1 MAVASLQLWRRF
13 YTQLCRMKK
22 ETKKG
27 RRKEKSPDENL
38 DVSEETFRNLSETA
52 FDAILLADE
61 SGNITFWNQG
71 AEVIFGYAITEALG
85 KPLTMI
91 MPEKY
96 HVLHANGMKRFLAT
110 GEKRV
115 IGQVISMEGR
125 RKNGEIFPIDLSI
138 TSWKR
143 GDEVHFS
150 GIIRDMTH
158 QKIAD
163 EKIRALNAELE
174 QRVADRTAQLND
186 QISKLEESE
195 ERFQRAFQASA
206 AAISMTRLSDSTFL
220 DVNGTF
226 VEMTGYSR
234 QELIGHTS
242 GEYGLIVDFAK
253 RNEVL
258 AMVRE
263 QGAAKGIELTVRTKS
278 GELKEVLASIETF
291 MLKGEKYAINF
302 IIDITDR
309 LKMER
314 ALRSSEARFTQLM
327 DVAPVSITLSNAE
340 GKIIDANQAAVDIL
354 GFSSREE
361 LLSLPAG
368 KGYVEEKYTEAIA
381 EKLRL
386 GPVNNFE
393 LMAHR
398 KDGRSVWLTTNVFPI
413 TDAEGNI
420 NFLSAALDITELKKR
435 DEQLRDANK
444 QLESFSY
451 SVSHDLRAPLRLV
464 SGYASMLEEDYL
476 DKLDDEGRKMV
487 RTIQKGVNRM
497 NKLID
502 DLLDFARLGRNDI
515 EKILVDMHA
524 LARQAAHDQKVAAG
538 SEAVIQIGPLPNVYG
553 DESLL
558 LQVWTNLISNAIK
571 YSSKVSEPLVEIGC
585 EKKDGEIIFSVH
597 DNGVG
602 FDMQYADRLFNV
614 FQRLHSVEEF
624 PGTGVGLALVNRIMT
639 KHGGKVWV
647 EAEVNKGA
655 TFFFSLPDAGPI
667 D

>member
-1 MAVASLQLWRRF
+1 
-13 YTQLCRMKK
+13 MKK
-22 ETKKG
+22 EIKKG
-27 RRKEKSPDENL
+27 RRKAKTPDEKL
-38 DVSEETFRNLSETA
+38 EVTEEIFRNLSETA
-52 FDAILLADE
+52 FDAIVLADE
-61 SGNITFWNQG
+61 SGKITFWNQG
-71 AEVIFGYAITEALG
+71 AEVIFGYTATEAVG

-96 HVLHANGMKRFLAT
+96 HQLHANGMKRFLAT

-115 IGQVISMEGR
+115 IGRVISMEGR
-125 RKNGEIFPIDLSI
+125 RKNEEIFPIDMSI
-138 TSWKR
+138 TSWER
-143 GDEVHFS
+143 GREVHFS

-163 EKIRALNAELE
+163 EKIQTLNVALE
-174 QRVADRTAQLND
+174 QKVAERTAQLND
-186 QISKLEESE
+186 HIRKLEESE

-206 AAISMTRLSDSTFL
+206 AAISITRLSDGTYL

-242 GEYGLIVDFAK
+242 IEVGLIVDIAK
-253 RNEVL
+253 REQVL
-258 AMVRE
+258 AQVRE
-263 QGAAKGIELTVRTKS
+263 QGAAKGIEITLRTKS
-278 GELKEVLASIETF
+278 SELKEILASIETF

-302 IIDITDR
+302 SIDITDR
-309 LKMER
+309 IKTER
-314 ALRSSEARFTQLM
+314 ALRSSEARFAQLM
-327 DVAPVSITLSNAE
+327 DVAPVSITLSNSE
-340 GKIIDANQAAVDIL
+340 GKITDANQAAVKIL
-354 GFSSREE
+354 GFSSKEE

-368 KGYVEEKYTEAIA
+368 KGYVDEKYTEAIA

-386 GPVNNFE
+386 GPVYNFE
-393 LMAHR
+393 LMAR
-398 KDGRSVWLTTNVFPI
+398 RRDGKSVWLTTNVFPI
-413 TDAEGNI
+413 TDSEGNV

-451 SVSHDLRAPLRLV
+451 SVSHDLRAPLRLI
-464 SGYASMLEEDYL
+464 SGYSSMLEEDYM

-487 RTIQKGVNRM
+487 QTIQKGVNRM

-502 DLLDFARLGRNDI
+502 DLLDFARLGRNEI
-515 EKILVDMHA
+515 KKNRVDMDA
-524 LARQAAHDQKVAAG
+524 LVHQAVHDQKVAAG
-538 SEAVIQIGPLPNVYG
+538 SKAAIQIGSLPPVSG
-553 DESLL
+553 DQALL

-571 YSSKVSEPLVEIGC
+571 YSSKVSKPVIQIDGV
-585 EKKDGEIIFSVH
+585 KKDGDVIFRVH

-602 FDMQYADRLFNV
+602 FDMQYADRLFKV
-614 FQRLHSVEEF
+614 FQRLHGAEEF
-624 PGTGVGLALVNRIMT
+624 PGTGVGLALVYRIMA

-655 TFFFSLPDAGPI
+655 TFFFSLPDEEPI

>member
-1 MAVASLQLWRRF
+1 MCS
-13 YTQLCRMKK
+13 MKK

-27 RRKEKSPDENL
+27 RRKAKTPDENL

-71 AEVIFGYAITEALG
+71 AEVIFGYAVTEALG

-96 HVLHANGMKRFLAT
+96 HLLHANGMKRFLAT

-143 GDEVHFS
+143 GNEVHFS

-158 QKIAD
+158 QKIAE
-163 EKIRALNAELE
+163 EKIRTLNSELE
-174 QRVADRTAQLND
+174 QRVAERTAQLND
-186 QISKLEESE
+186 QIRKLEESE

-242 GEYGLIVDFAK
+242 GEYGLIVDIAK

-263 QGAAKGIELTVRTKS
+263 QGAAKSIELTVRTKS

-302 IIDITDR
+302 VIDITDR

-340 GKIIDANQAAVDIL
+340 GRN
-354 GFSSREE
+354 
-361 LLSLPAG
+361 
-368 KGYVEEKYTEAIA
+368 
-381 EKLRL
+381 
-386 GPVNNFE
+386 
-393 LMAHR
+393 H
-398 KDGRSVWLTTNVFPI
+398 
-413 TDAEGNI
+413 
-420 NFLSAALDITELKKR
+420 
-435 DEQLRDANK
+435 
-444 QLESFSY
+444 
-451 SVSHDLRAPLRLV
+451 
-464 SGYASMLEEDYL
+464 
-476 DKLDDEGRKMV
+476 
-487 RTIQKGVNRM
+487 
-497 NKLID
+497 LI
-502 DLLDFARLGRNDI
+502 
-515 EKILVDMHA
+515 HA
-524 LARQAAHDQKVAAG
+524 
-538 SEAVIQIGPLPNVYG
+538 
-553 DESLL
+553 
-558 LQVWTNLISNAIK
+558 
-571 YSSKVSEPLVEIGC
+571 
-585 EKKDGEIIFSVH
+585 
-597 DNGVG
+597 
-602 FDMQYADRLFNV
+602 
-614 FQRLHSVEEF
+614 
-624 PGTGVGLALVNRIMT
+624 
-639 KHGGKVWV
+639 
-647 EAEVNKGA
+647 
-655 TFFFSLPDAGPI
+655 LPDAT
-667 D
+667 

>member
-1 MAVASLQLWRRF
+1 
-13 YTQLCRMKK
+13 MKK
-22 ETKKG
+22 EIKKG
-27 RRKEKSPDENL
+27 RRKAKTPDEKL
-38 DVSEETFRNLSETA
+38 EVTEEIFRNLSETA
-52 FDAILLADE
+52 FDAIVLADE
-61 SGNITFWNQG
+61 SGKITFWNQG
-71 AEVIFGYAITEALG
+71 AEVTFGYKATEAVG

-96 HVLHANGMKRFLAT
+96 HQLHANGMKRFLAT

-115 IGQVISMEGR
+115 IGRVISMEGR
-125 RKNGEIFPIDLSI
+125 RKNGEIFPIDMSI
-138 TSWKR
+138 TSWERR
-143 GDEVHFS
+143 GEVHFS

-163 EKIRALNAELE
+163 EKIQTLNIALE
-174 QRVADRTAQLND
+174 QKVAERTAQLND
-186 QISKLEESE
+186 HIRKLEESE

-242 GEYGLIVDFAK
+242 REYGLIVETEK
-253 RNEVL
+253 RDEVL

-263 QGAAKGIELTVRTKS
+263 QGAAKGIEFTIRTKS
-278 GELKEVLASIETF
+278 GELKEVFTSIETF

-309 LKMER
+309 IKMEK
-314 ALRSSEARFTQLM
+314 ALRSSEARFMQLM

-340 GKIIDANQAAVDIL
+340 GKITDANQAAVEIL
-354 GFSSREE
+354 GFSSKEE

-368 KGYVEEKYTEAIA
+368 KGYVDEKYTEAIA

-386 GPVNNFE
+386 GPVHNFE
-393 LMAHR
+393 LMAR
-398 KDGRSVWLTTNVFPI
+398 RRDGKSVWLTTNVFPI
-413 TDAEGNI
+413 TDGEGKV

-451 SVSHDLRAPLRLV
+451 SVSHDLRAPLRLI
-464 SGYASMLEEDYL
+464 SGYSSMLEEDYV
-476 DKLDDEGRKMV
+476 DKLDEEGRKV
-487 RTIQKGVNRM
+487 VHTIQKGVNRM

-502 DLLDFARLGRNDI
+502 DLLDFARLGRNEI
-515 EKILVDMHA
+515 KKTCVDMDA
-524 LARQAAHDQKVAAG
+524 LVRQVVHDQKVAVS
-538 SEAVIQIGPLPNVYG
+538 SEAAIQIGYLPGVCG
-553 DESLL
+553 DEALL
-558 LQVWTNLISNAIK
+558 FQVWTNLISNAIK
-571 YSSKVSEPLVEIGC
+571 YSSKVSQPVIQIDGV
-585 EKKDGEIIFSVH
+585 KKDGDVIFRVH

-602 FDMQYADRLFNV
+602 FDMQYADRLFKV
-614 FQRLHSVEEF
+614 FQRLHGAEEF
-624 PGTGVGLALVNRIMT
+624 PGTGVGLALVYRIMA

-655 TFFFSLPDAGPI
+655 TFFFSLPDEGPI
-667 D
+667 G